1 MVNRL
6 LAAIQ
11 TKDQDMTKE
20 YADGKMLAAIADGI
34 GTITFNQPEKRN
46 AMSVNM
52 WHGLEEILNDFETD
66 DGVRVIVMTGAG
78 DKAFVSGA
86 DISQFESQRAS
97 GNAQLEYD
105 RLTGGGRARLAA
117 FPKPVIA
124 SIRGF
129 CLGGGLGIAM
139 QADIRI
145 AATGSAYGIPAAK
158 LGIAY
163 GYDMVSRLVSLVG
176 QAHARVLLFGGERI
190 DAEEAARI
198 GLINKCVAV
207 DALDAEVGKLAAS
220 IASNAPLSVL
230 TMKRGVNEVM
240 KPNGDK
246 AMIDT
251 AVAACF
257 DSADYKEG
265 RTAFMEKRKPVWTGR

>member
-1 MVNRL
+1 
-6 LAAIQ
+6 
-11 TKDQDMTKE
+11 MTRE
-20 YADGKMLAAIADGI
+20 YADGKMLASIEGGI
-34 GTITFNQPEKRN
+34 GTIIFNQPEKRN
-46 AMSVNM
+46 AMSVGM
-52 WHGLEEILNDFETD
+52 WGGLEQILTDFEPNGD
-66 DGVRVIVMTGAG
+66 VRVIVMTGAG

-105 RLTGGGRARLAA
+105 RLTSAGRARLAA

-124 SIRGF
+124 AIRGF

-163 GYDMVSRLVSLVG
+163 GYDMIDRLVSLVG

-190 DAEEAARI
+190 DAEEAQRI
-198 GLINKCVAV
+198 GLINKCVPA
-207 DALDAEVGKLAAS
+207 DTLDAEVGKLAAS
-220 IASNAPLSVL
+220 IAGNAPLSVL
-230 TMKRGVNEVM
+230 TMKRGVNEAI
-240 KPNGDK
+240 KPNGDR
-246 AMIDT
+246 AMIEA

-265 RTAFMEKRKPVWTGR
+265 RTAFMEKRKPVWKGC